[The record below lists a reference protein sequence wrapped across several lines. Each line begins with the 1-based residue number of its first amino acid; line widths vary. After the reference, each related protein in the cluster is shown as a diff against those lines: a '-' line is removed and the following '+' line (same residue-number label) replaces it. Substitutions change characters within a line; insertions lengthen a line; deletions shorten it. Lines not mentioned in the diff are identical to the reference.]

1 MFRVIVPSESA
12 SPELH
17 YADRQWDVT
26 LYNTKAKQPRISMIP
41 LPSVIRWRVV
51 VPFLLHTCCMYRSK
65 VKQPKL
71 CFILFIYVYC
81 MMGLFPTILK
91 AFTEV
96 LRTWWLLFL
105 IYNPKDCLG
114 SFFCWIINWSPTAT
128 HPPSCSTVGPTHSG
142 SVCLPSVCVKKW
154 SPFSDW
160 LTFISQM
167 TDELSFPWEGCLNQW
182 GVG

>member
-105 IYNPKDCLG
+105 IYNPKDYIWGHTSSFMLHSRTHTFRKCLFTLCMCKKMK
-114 SFFCWIINWSPTAT
+114 SVLRLTDLHFPNDWWTFFSLGGVFEPVRRRIN
-128 HPPSCSTVGPTHSG
+128 
-142 SVCLPSVCVKKW
+142 
-154 SPFSDW
+154 
-160 LTFISQM
+160 I
-167 TDELSFPWEGCLNQW
+167 
-182 GVG
+182 